1 MGDAANNESDSGM
14 SGLMQAG
21 LGLGAGL
28 PVGQQI
34 GQSMNVQTGTENKE
48 SPNDPE
54 VKLRK
59 LKNLM
64 DEGIISKKEY
74 DAKRKQIIEE
84 I

>member
-1 MGDAANNESDSGM
+1 
-14 SGLMQAG
+14 
-21 LGLGAGL
+21 
-28 PVGQQI
+28 
-34 GQSMNVQTGTENKE
+34 MNVQTGTENKE